1 MEQQQLKNDYMD
13 QVLREQVHLENALKV
28 QRVGAPAQAAGHG
41 GDDSR
46 FFQAQVPGGLD
57 AGSGAVPY
65 RITGILRWKN
75 VVVPPNCWVVHTRR
89 GRSEP
94 INLGLGVS
102 FRFDPWT
109 DSFIVVPAAMQTIL
123 INARCISREKQGVLV
138 QGYVQWIIEDFKNAY
153 RKCDFTDAL
162 DPMRLVNVQLREQAE
177 AAIKDKVATMSID
190 EVLADK
196 QPIIK
201 ELTERLRKIMEGEG
215 EGHDRGLGL
224 RIVTV
229 QIKEAI
235 VSSPKVWEML
245 QRPFRSERAKEARLA
260 ELTSDAVVQAKESE
274 AAKATAKL
282 KIETEAEVARLRAQS
297 EANAFDRD
305 QAEKVRRAKVE
316 AEALSQTLAHE
327 KEKIAR
333 KAEVAKLQSEA
344 DLARDEIQRAYN
356 HKWDEKSITLDA
368 ARRKVDNDLS
378 INALQSRLID
388 ALPEVASKMPKPTEL
403 RSVSI
408 GPGADGV
415 HSLVAGIVALVD
427 GLKAKGAESNGEKK
441 K

>member
-1 MEQQQLKNDYMD
+1 MEQQVKNDYMD

-28 QRVGAPAQAAGHG
+28 QRVAAPAQAARG
-41 GDDSR
+41 GGSDDTR
-46 FFQAQVPGGLD
+46 FDQPESGLD

-65 RITGILRWKN
+65 RITGLWRWKN

-89 GRSEP
+89 GHADP
-94 INLGLGVS
+94 LNVGLGVS

-138 QGYVQWIIEDFKNAY
+138 QGYVQWIIDDFRTAY

-201 ELTERLRKIMEGEG
+201 ELTARLRQIMEGEG
-215 EGHDRGLGL
+215 EGHEKGLGL

-260 ELTSDAVVQAKESE
+260 ELASDAVVQAKESE
-274 AAKATAKL
+274 ASKAAAKL

-297 EANAFDRD
+297 EATAFDRD
-305 QAEKVRRAKVE
+305 QAEKARRAKVE
-316 AEALSQTLAHE
+316 AEALTQTLAHE

-333 KAEVAKLQSEA
+333 KAEVARLQVEA
-344 DLARDEIQRAYN
+344 DLAKDEIQRAHA
-356 HKWDEKSITLDA
+356 HKWEEKTVALDA
-368 ARRKVDNDLS
+368 ARRKVENDLS
-378 INALQSRLID
+378 QTALQAQMIE
-388 ALPEVASKMPKPTEL
+388 ALPEVASKMPKPAEL
-403 RSVSI
+403 RSISI
-408 GPGADGV
+408 GPGADGLPA
-415 HSLVAGIVALVD
+415 LVAGLAAVVES
-427 GLKAKGAESNGEKK
+427 LKSGGKK
-441 K
+441 E

>member
-1 MEQQQLKNDYMD
+1 MD
-13 QVLREQVHLENALKV
+13 QVLKEQVHLENALRV
-28 QRVGAPAQAAGHG
+28 QRAAPKKGGGAAHGDDGTRFFEPAQEEFG
-41 GDDSR
+41 G
-46 FFQAQVPGGLD
+46 GGN
-57 AGSGAVPY
+57 AVPW
-65 RITGILRWKN
+65 RITGLWRWKN

-89 GRSEP
+89 GHSEP
-94 INLGLGVS
+94 LHTGLGVS

-123 INARCISREKQGVLV
+123 INARCISKERQGVLV
-138 QGYVQWIIEDFKNAY
+138 QGYVQWIIEDFKTAY

-201 ELTERLRKIMEGEG
+201 ELTSRLREVMEGDTAS
-215 EGHDRGLGL
+215 HDRGLGL

-235 VSSPKVWEML
+235 VSSPSVWEML

-260 ELTSDAVVQAKESE
+260 QLASEAVVNAKESE
-274 AAKATAKL
+274 ASKANAKL
-282 KIETEAEVARLRAQS
+282 KIETDAEVARLRASS
-297 EANAFDRD
+297 ESTAFDRE
-305 QAEKVRRAKVE
+305 QGEKARRAKIE
-316 AEALSQTLAHE
+316 AESLAATLVHE
-327 KEKIAR
+327 KDKIAKKSEMAR
-333 KAEVAKLQSEA
+333 LQAEA
-344 DLARDEIQRAYN
+344 DLARDEIQRVFD
-356 HKWDEKSITLDA
+356 HKWAEKGLTLDS
-368 ARRKVDNDLS
+368 ARRKIENDLS
-378 INALQSRLID
+378 ATALQAHLID
-388 ALPEVASKMPKPTEL
+388 RLPELASKMPKPNEL

-408 GPGADGV
+408 GPGADGMA
-415 HSLVAGIVALVD
+415 SLVAGVVALVD

>member
-1 MEQQQLKNDYMD
+1 MEQQMKNDYMD

-28 QRVGAPAQAAGHG
+28 QRVASPAQAAHRG
-41 GDDSR
+41 GSDGTR
-46 FFQAQVPGGLD
+46 FFQAESSEAD

-65 RITGILRWKN
+65 RITGLWRWKN

-89 GRSEP
+89 GNTEP
-94 INLGLGVS
+94 LNIGLGVS

-123 INARCISREKQGVLV
+123 INARSISKERQGVLV
-138 QGYVQWIIEDFKNAY
+138 QGYVQWIIEDFKTAY

-201 ELTERLRKIMEGEG
+201 ELTERLREVMEGESG
-215 EGHDRGLGL
+215 GQDRGLGL

-235 VSSPKVWEML
+235 VSSPTVWEML

-260 ELTSDAVVQAKESE
+260 QLTSEAVVNSKESE
-274 AAKATAKL
+274 ASKANAKL
-282 KIETEAEVARLRAQS
+282 KIETDAEVARLRAAS
-297 EANAFDRD
+297 EATSFDRE
-305 QAEKVRRAKVE
+305 QAEKARRAKIE
-316 AEALSQTLAHE
+316 AESLALTLVHE
-327 KEKIAR
+327 KDKIAKKSEMAR
-333 KAEVAKLQSEA
+333 LQAEA
-344 DLARDEIQRAYN
+344 DLARDEIQRAFN
-356 HKWDEKSITLDA
+356 HKWAEKELSLDA
-368 ARRKVDNDLS
+368 ARQKIENDLS
-378 INALQSRLID
+378 VTALQAQLIEK
-388 ALPEVASKMPKPTEL
+388 LPEVASKMPKPNEL

-408 GPGADGV
+408 GPGADGM
-415 HSLVAGIVALVD
+415 HSLVAGLVALVD